1 MAALTERK
9 VAEGVVQGR
18 EELSLLPE
26 QRRGWSLM
34 TSSVLAQRAASEDP
48 RWTRAVGDY
57 LASPQGK
64 GQDWH
69 GERLAGRSR
78 STMRGK
84 FKKRPQ

>member
-34 TSSVLAQRAASEDP
+34 TSSVLAQRAVADSP
-48 RWTRAVGDY
+48 R
-57 LASPQGK
+57 
-64 GQDWH
+64 
-69 GERLAGRSR
+69 
-78 STMRGK
+78 
-84 FKKRPQ
+84 